1 MDKKIKVLLMY
12 EQVFKAGP
20 REEKRQCLQEDG
32 NVHRRQIGR
41 QILHW
46 LSSTEMSQVHD
57 FFVCGCV
64 LTFQGGDEVK
74 RDPEQRRVVRKIE
87 GKEETNGG
95 GKSKKPRPDGTA
107 SEKCDTSKIRTISS

>member
-1 MDKKIKVLLMY
+1 MNNQIYKQVKFRQLDKEIKVLLANV
-12 EQVFKAGP
+12 QVFKAGP

-57 FFVCGCV
+57 FFCLCLCLNFPGW
-64 LTFQGGDEVK
+64 G
-74 RDPEQRRVVRKIE
+74 
-87 GKEETNGG
+87 
-95 GKSKKPRPDGTA
+95 
-107 SEKCDTSKIRTISS
+107 